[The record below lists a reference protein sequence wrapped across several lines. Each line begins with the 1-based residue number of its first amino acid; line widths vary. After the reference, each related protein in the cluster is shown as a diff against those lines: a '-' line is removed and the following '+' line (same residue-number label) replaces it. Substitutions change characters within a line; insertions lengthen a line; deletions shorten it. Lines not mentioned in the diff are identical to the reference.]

1 MSTEAIV
8 YQRPN
13 DMNYG
18 GQTTEVYVHYT
29 GMKAYG
35 SMHDYETNRSKSVF
49 IGVIGLLWSGIWL
62 YFVCADLAY
71 IN

>member
-1 MSTEAIV
+1 
-8 YQRPN
+8 
-13 DMNYG
+13 
-18 GQTTEVYVHYT
+18 
-29 GMKAYG
+29 MKAYG